1 MTVRSRIRTRFD
13 AGRLR
18 ELIKG
23 PGSDTRTWLFY
34 GRVDDDDDAIRWE
47 EGLGWIVDV
56 TVVGGPLDGE
66 GPIPCRVGWP
76 YAGDGAGSS
85 SPIERGV
92 LAACL
97 LPEGDLNGTPTIVA
111 MVPTTERPVPEEVN
125 GRTIDEAFA
134 ESTHFLVT
142 PHDYEAQV
150 GSLWRVSADDDAK
163 LLAQNVVLADD
174 NAGQSYVRGDDQ
186 LDALDDLIDALDT
199 FAQALATATP
209 APPNGALTVA
219 SVAVAYAS
227 LAPALIA
234 AKTAL
239 QSALSSRIRGE

>member
-13 AGRLR
+13 SGRLR
-18 ELIKG
+18 ELIRG
-23 PGSDTRTWLFY
+23 PGADTRTWLFY
-34 GRVDDDDDAIRWE
+34 GRVDDDDDAVRWE
-47 EGLGWIVDV
+47 DGIGWVVDV

-66 GPIPCRVGWP
+66 GPVPCRVGWP

-92 LAACL
+92 LVACL
-97 LPEGDLNGTPTIVA
+97 LPEADLNGTPVIVA
-111 MVPTTERPVPEEVN
+111 TVSTTERPVPTSVN
-125 GRTIDEAFA
+125 GETIDGAFSK
-134 ESTHFLVT
+134 ETHWLVS
-142 PHDYEAQV
+142 PHNVEVEV
-150 GSLWRVSADDDAK
+150 GSTARVSASDTWK

-186 LDALDDLIDALDT
+186 LDALDNLIDALDA
-199 FAQALATATP
+199 FAQTLATATP

-219 SVAVAYAS
+219 SVALAYAS